1 MAMASPN
8 SASRTAATGRSSSVL
23 AHAYAPPHH
32 AGVPLRNGS
41 AGDGPRSRGGRS
53 SERNANGS
61 PASPHTEAATAP
73 SWWCRWLAACP
84 LAAWAGE
91 MESESKGA
99 EREAG
104 LGLVEA
110 MDDEAGG
117 RSPETAAAASN
128 GRPGVMAFIKAK
140 AIGSNK

>member
-99 EREAG
+99 EREA
-104 LGLVEA
+104 